1 LYCISTTKSF
11 KIALFWVVTPVI
23 RLKYHKMCVMWSE
36 YDAEYDTELVAVSN
50 IPT

>member
-1 LYCISTTKSF
+1 MSF

-23 RLKYHKMCVMWSE
+23 RLKYHKMCVMWSG